1 MRIFAIL
8 SSLPFLVTI
17 AATAVVLGMM
27 YAADHSPGLRLRMLE
42 VGYKL
47 KNWRAWLRSLP
58 QKLMLYAGVGMVAAL
73 SLVYIPGA
81 DSFAKGQR
89 TQNLGVVSNRVVTN
103 VGVQFIVNAFLNT
116 TEAENMNYHGSGT
129 GNTAEAVGNTA
140 LVTEVASRVA
150 GTQSSPSNGVYRT
163 LATITYGA
171 GFAIVEHGIFSASSA
186 GTLLDR
192 SVFAAVNVANGD
204 SIQFQ
209 YDLTFSAGG

>member
-1 MRIFAIL
+1 
-8 SSLPFLVTI
+8 
-17 AATAVVLGMM
+17 
-27 YAADHSPGLRLRMLE
+27 MLE
-42 VGYKL
+42 GTSFGYKL
-47 KNWRAWLRSLP
+47 KNWRAWMRSLP
-58 QKLMLYAGVGMVAAL
+58 QKLMLYAGIGMVAAL

-81 DSFAKGQR
+81 ESFAKGQR
-89 TQNLGVVSNRVVTN
+89 TQHLGVVSNRVVTN
-103 VGVQFIVNAFLNT
+103 AGVQFIVTCFLNT

-129 GNTAEAVGNTA
+129 GTTAEAVGQTA
-140 LVTEVASRVA
+140 LVTEVATRVA

-171 GFAIVEHGIFSASSA
+171 PFAITEHAIFSASSA
-186 GTLLDR
+186 GTMLDR